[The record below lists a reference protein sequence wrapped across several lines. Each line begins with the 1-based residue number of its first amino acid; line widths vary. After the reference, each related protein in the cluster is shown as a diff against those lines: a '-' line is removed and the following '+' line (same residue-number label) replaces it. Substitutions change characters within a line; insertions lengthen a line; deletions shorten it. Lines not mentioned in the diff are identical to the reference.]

1 MVPVPAALSKLSDVV
16 KNDVVKKTKN
26 DELFENVNAIQTT
39 FTSDLEKKLTTTQ
52 KLMKLKRK
60 LLITIMVNILILK
73 NLIN

>member
-39 FTSDLEKKLTTTQ
+39 FTSDLEKKPTTTQ

-73 NLIN
+73 NLIT